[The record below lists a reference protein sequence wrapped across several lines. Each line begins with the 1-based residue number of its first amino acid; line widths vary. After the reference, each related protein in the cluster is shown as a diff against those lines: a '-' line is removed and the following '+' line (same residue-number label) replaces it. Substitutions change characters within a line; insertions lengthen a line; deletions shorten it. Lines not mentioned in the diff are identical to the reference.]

1 MLHRFGGPA
10 RTAGP
15 RCFSGLWAVRALL
28 ALPAATAWA
37 AVWAALALS
46 LGSLAP
52 PVALAADWIPPR
64 PVSAWLPSATIA
76 PGSAATLEFVL
87 RAEGAAAS
95 VEWSAVSSGGF
106 LATVTPASG
115 TLVLQAGVIARIPL
129 SVGVPAAS
137 LGLGSVSVS
146 VVYANGGSLAAKSTA
161 SIIAATDGR
170 PEIWPASPTWSGTA
184 GSSGV
189 AAFTVRSGSGSSET
203 VVVTAGKTNPDPNNV
218 GTLFPGGSAPA
229 TLLVP
234 GGGTVPLDVNGTLA
248 GNAWAGSSNSFQ
260 VSLTSTLGISTATA
274 FAIVETAISD
284 SLPTALRPVGLVP
297 LDQGATGRD
306 GAALLPARGAWLV
319 PEGLGGIE
327 VCRTTSTDSIGL
339 TDADGD
345 GGDDRLLGTI
355 RIPSFAA
362 ALAVVPGFVAASGET
377 LDLGLLAAGRAGLM
391 LLDLRVIEDPVFGSW
406 EDFFDSDQNGV
417 DDRILRT
424 IPLAGFATDVAWTR
438 AASGRVV
445 AFVADADTGSTP
457 VTATFDPLA
466 TVAGTGAGVVAIDVT
481 AAVDSLSGLPVM
493 AGTWSTP
500 GNALDVEV
508 RGGGAVVVLAV
519 ADGSAGLAVADVS
532 LDGGTP
538 ATVAFTPRPETAL
551 STAWGA
557 PYARDLAWIPHS
569 RDSAYVAIA
578 AAAGGL
584 QIARVPAAGAPELV
598 AAQQTS
604 AAPCGVAS
612 AWTGILGV
620 AQAGGGVAL
629 FQSPGRPAF
638 DLVTAAAAGPYTA
651 PVLLARGAAWPGG
664 TALEKA
670 HFQNPAGGATALV
683 FEPTAGPLPDLFV
696 SDSSR
701 MLVLR
706 PGAMTV
712 TAVEREPRAAPAALG
727 RVRLDVFPNPISGA
741 AIVRARAATRGG
753 AESAPLLRANERIDI
768 LDVQG
773 RMVRTLQAPSAGVGA
788 TAGVAELRLEWD
800 GRDRSGRR
808 VPSGRYWARLRAE
821 GRYVGE
827 VIPFVVLK

>member
-424 IPLAGFATDVAWTR
+424 IPLPGFATDVAWTR
-438 AASGRVV
+438 APSGRVV
-445 AFVADADTGSTP
+445 AFVADADTGSIP
-457 VTATFDPLA
+457 VTATFDPLS
-466 TVAGTGAGVVAIDVT
+466 TVSGTGSGVVAIDVT
-481 AAVDSLSGLPVM
+481 AAVDSLSGLPVT

-508 RGGGAVVVLAV
+508 RGGDATATLVV
-519 ADGSAGLAVADVS
+519 ADGASGLAVADVV
-532 LDGGTP
+532 LGGGIP
-538 ATVAFTPRPETAL
+538 ATVLFSPRAATAL
-551 STAWGA
+551 SATWGS
-557 PYARDLAWIPHS
+557 PYARDLTWIS
-569 RDSAYVAIA
+569 DSSDSAYVAIA
-578 AAAGGL
+578 AGAAGL
-584 QIARVPAAGAPELV
+584 QIARVPGSGAPELV
-598 AAQQTS
+598 VTQQTS
-604 AAPCGVAS
+604 GAPCGVAS

-620 AQAGGGVAL
+620 AQASGGVVL
-629 FQSPGRPAF
+629 LQSPGRAA
-638 DLVTAAAAGPYTA
+638 LNQVTGVAAPPYNA
-651 PVLLARGAAWPGG
+651 PVILARGAGWPGG
-664 TALEKA
+664 APLEKA
-670 HFQNPAGGATALV
+670 QFQSPAGGATSLV

-696 SDSSR
+696 CDSSR

-706 PGAMTV
+706 PGGPTI
-712 TAVEREPRAAPAALG
+712 TTVERGPIHSPPALG
-727 RVRLDVFPNPISGA
+727 RVRLDLFPNPVSGA
-741 AIVRARAATRGG
+741 AIVRARAAASRGM
-753 AESAPLLRANERIDI
+753 ESTSLLRANEQLDI

-773 RMVRTLQAPSAGVGA
+773 RIVRTLHGPSGV
-788 TAGVAELRLEWD
+788 AGVAELRLEWD

-821 GRYVGE
+821 GRYAGE
-827 VIPFVVLK
+827 VVPFVVLK